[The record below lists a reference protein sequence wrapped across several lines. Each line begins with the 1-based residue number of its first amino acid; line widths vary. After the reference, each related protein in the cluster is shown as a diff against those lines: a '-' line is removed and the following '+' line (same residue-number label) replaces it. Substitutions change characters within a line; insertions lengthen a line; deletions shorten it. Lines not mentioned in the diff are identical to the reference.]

1 MPTWRLG
8 YWMWIL
14 RSARSTKTTKAITA
28 TAITMMPM
36 MTAGLSAPVRPW
48 VKNCASAAGSS
59 AMMPTKMMSE
69 MPLPMP
75 RAVICSPSHIRNI
88 VPPTSVMM
96 HADAEEPARVGAPC
110 PRPRA
115 RSARP

>member
-14 RSARSTKTTKAITA
+14 RNARSTKTTKAITA

-36 MTAGLSAPVRPW
+36 ITTGLSAPVRPW
-48 VKNCASAAGSS
+48 VKNCASAIGSS
-59 AMMPTKMMSE
+59 AMMPTKMISE

-75 RAVICSPSHIRNI
+75 REVICSPSHIRNI
-88 VPPTSVMM
+88 VPPT
-96 HADAEEPARVGAPC
+96 RVITQAMRKNQPGSWAMPSAS
-110 PRPRA
+110 RPI
-115 RSARP
+115 ARP